1 VPLLDFF
8 DTHGFSLVA
17 GRAAILRAG
26 ADPNGSIANAAH
38 AGAVAVLFYG
48 ADLPAGGISLDESGP
63 IPALS
68 IPGDVAARF
77 LARLRRGI
85 GGTVSLGSVRSA
97 TNSGEGRVAQFS
109 SSGLAYDGR
118 VKPDLVAPGV
128 ALETSEPGSN
138 TDGSARYGTVNGTSV
153 AAALVAGGAALVAQ
167 ARPYLDADGLKG
179 LLVGS
184 AQPLADDSVMAQG
197 AGLID
202 VGGATATEV
211 TAAPASLA
219 FTRVTSGKWR
229 ADQVVALRNV
239 SFRRLILSLKVG
251 VSREGAG
258 PLQFDVK
265 PDQLSLGAGRTIR
278 VHVRVRA
285 AAEPDGT
292 APAEGLLVVTPA
304 AGRDVH
310 VPWTILFGPR
320 MHPALGSVR
329 LSLHSFRPSDAA
341 PALLSFVAGAVTRS
355 SGRTA
360 VQPLSR
366 LDLELWSPDGGRIGR
381 LARLRDVLPG
391 RYSFGVTGRD
401 PTGAVLPSGNYEL
414 RLLAYGTDPGAPTVK
429 TVTFTIK

>member
-1 VPLLDFF
+1 
-8 DTHGFSLVA
+8 
-17 GRAAILRAG
+17 
-26 ADPNGSIANAAH
+26 
-38 AGAVAVLFYG
+38 
-48 ADLPAGGISLDESGP
+48 
-63 IPALS
+63 
-68 IPGDVAARF
+68 
-77 LARLRRGI
+77 
-85 GGTVSLGSVRSA
+85 
-97 TNSGEGRVAQFS
+97 
-109 SSGLAYDGR
+109 
-118 VKPDLVAPGV
+118 
-128 ALETSEPGSN
+128 
-138 TDGSARYGTVNGTSV
+138 
-153 AAALVAGGAALVAQ
+153 
-167 ARPYLDADGLKG
+167 
-179 LLVGS
+179 
-184 AQPLADDSVMAQG
+184 
-197 AGLID
+197 
-202 VGGATATEV
+202 V

-258 PLQFDVK
+258 PLQFDIK
-265 PDQLSLGAGRTIR
+265 PDRLSLGAGRTIR

-285 AAEPDGT
+285 TAKPDGT

-304 AGRDVH
+304 AGREVH
-310 VPWTILFGPR
+310 VPWTILFGQR
-320 MHPALGSVR
+320 MHPGLGSVR
-329 LSLHSFRPSDAA
+329 LSLHSFRPSDAG
-341 PALLSFVAGAVTRS
+341 PALLSFVAGAVVRS

-401 PTGAVLPSGNYEL
+401 PTGAVLPSGDYEL